1 MSINLKIKEAKETK
15 NPKLFKEITKYY
27 ESKFINNVIKNH
39 GKDYVNEAKDI
50 LPYFVEYYFD
60 NDLKTNLSSY
70 LYERAKNFLSIKVN
84 FDNIINSN
92 SKLLIRQ
99 YYINKLSYI
108 LKRDCYSK
116 LLSNDQKYELSR
128 CIVNDI
134 FNNYVKE
141 KKLSSVPNYF
151 NNMLKKK
158 ISLFLNEE
166 KLILKYIQYCGLD
179 NKIKNYFYEKY
190 MYVYHLYDVSIDEYK
205 DAINNILSTKYFFN
219 INIESKL
226 KKCLD
231 KTRIN
236 KEKIYHEKEKEFKNG
251 NLEYID
257 EVKEHYLYILDLVF
271 NKVKDKVNLSQKEL
285 KMLLEEKYDSYFI
298 TIVERIKDNYIKED
312 FNFQKYINTVLTY
325 YIMNYKTNQKIFYVD
340 EDLKNKDIDDN
351 LYLVNK
357 YAIKYAGS
365 CSKKIL
371 LKKLKDKYKSLIDEY
386 FSRSRKTTFSNFVKK
401 GLRDE
406 AKRINLIYK
415 DDDDLEKAKKPVL
428 K

>member
-158 ISLFLNEE
+158 LSLFLNEE
-166 KLILKYIQYCGLD
+166 KLILRYIQYCGLN

-226 KKCLD
+226 KK
-231 KTRIN
+231 
-236 KEKIYHEKEKEFKNG
+236 
-251 NLEYID
+251 
-257 EVKEHYLYILDLVF
+257 
-271 NKVKDKVNLSQKEL
+271 
-285 KMLLEEKYDSYFI
+285 
-298 TIVERIKDNYIKED
+298 
-312 FNFQKYINTVLTY
+312 
-325 YIMNYKTNQKIFYVD
+325 
-340 EDLKNKDIDDN
+340 
-351 LYLVNK
+351 
-357 YAIKYAGS
+357 A
-365 CSKKIL
+365 
-371 LKKLKDKYKSLIDEY
+371 
-386 FSRSRKTTFSNFVKK
+386 
-401 GLRDE
+401 
-406 AKRINLIYK
+406 
-415 DDDDLEKAKKPVL
+415 
-428 K
+428 